1 MSDEHDT
8 AKLQDDGDRLPS
20 AGSAVLNTSDGNTDV
35 SATHGT
41 TASKRSVLGS
51 KTLKTKASLMKNQ
64 VRPEAFETVSA
75 DEVDPSFKLKT
86 IGKLDEQ
93 LVLTPMEL
101 KEEVSRTLTDKNP
114 KQPDNLVEYSQ
125 KDSCFVGVGPTTYAA
140 VLYELQDTES
150 ESKEEIAA
158 QESEEKDAAADEEGA
173 GEENAVDGEDEEK
186 EEDVGRK
193 DSSADAPRAGGA
205 KKITNQFNFC
215 ERAAMTF
222 NNKKR
227 IIATQTMPPPRA
239 VFSKQICQYTIY
251 DGYQEDFQNQKRE
264 KEKEKE
270 RKEKGQQQQ
279 THTTA
284 PTKKKICKKNNN
296 LSETSKRMAAAV
308 RTLER
313 MVNQNIFDDI
323 AQVDFMKSPPQ
334 GAVCLYTL
342 KNPSHPEYVFT
353 TDAPVMCVDIHP
365 AHPHLFVVGRWD
377 GNVAVYNVRLH
388 SNQPQYR
395 SNSVRHKHE
404 SIVWQVKWGCGT
416 AITFHPNEPLTF
428 LVGTEEGYIHK
439 CSTAYTSMYL
449 MTYQAHHMPIHRID
463 YNKFNPNIFIS
474 CSADWRIK
482 MWEDNRMIPLFVF
495 DVGSPIGDIEW
506 SPYSSTVFACVTN
519 DGKVHVF
526 DININK
532 YKPICSQSVVSKKRN
547 KLTRLS
553 FNFKL
558 PIIIV
563 GDDRGS
569 LITLKMS
576 PNLRKK
582 MKPPK
587 KGPPIDPWVL
597 EARKLEKLLALVR
610 EPGQQVE
617 LSVSARE

>member
-1 MSDEHDT
+1 MLLMNL
-8 AKLQDDGDRLPS
+8 AYF
-20 AGSAVLNTSDGNTDV
+20 DV
-35 SATHGT
+35 S
-41 TASKRSVLGS
+41 
-51 KTLKTKASLMKNQ
+51 TLKLN
-64 VRPEAFETVSA
+64 
-75 DEVDPSFKLKT
+75 SF
-86 IGKLDEQ
+86 
-93 LVLTPMEL
+93 
-101 KEEVSRTLTDKNP
+101 
-114 KQPDNLVEYSQ
+114 
-125 KDSCFVGVGPTTYAA
+125 
-140 VLYELQDTES
+140 
-150 ESKEEIAA
+150 
-158 QESEEKDAAADEEGA
+158 
-173 GEENAVDGEDEEK
+173 
-186 EEDVGRK
+186 
-193 DSSADAPRAGGA
+193 
-205 KKITNQFNFC
+205 
-215 ERAAMTF
+215 
-222 NNKKR
+222 
-227 IIATQTMPPPRA
+227 
-239 VFSKQICQYTIY
+239 
-251 DGYQEDFQNQKRE
+251 
-264 KEKEKE
+264 
-270 RKEKGQQQQ
+270 
-279 THTTA
+279 
-284 PTKKKICKKNNN
+284 
-296 LSETSKRMAAAV
+296 
-308 RTLER
+308 
-313 MVNQNIFDDI
+313 
-323 AQVDFMKSPPQ
+323 DFMKSPPQ

-404 SIVWQVKWGCGT
+404 SIVWQVKWGKDLPDGEINFYSIAADGFVHNWIITAKDLTKSTIIPLSLDVSPISGPDGITICVKGCGT

-610 EPGQQVE
+610 EPGLQVE